1 MGAQARSKE
10 LNPDRETL
18 QMQISRLLGWEK
30 RKRREA
36 ILAAAFFYAL
46 LGALCAQPFI
56 VRWRIW
62 AWAAPIAIFAALAP
76 YFFIKRRWRDADT
89 ARSLA
94 TLDKTLR
101 LGERAT
107 TAWEIV
113 RRNETKAVALLV
125 LRQAADKLKSLEPRT
140 LFPRVWS
147 WHGYFIAPLLAL
159 WLAMF
164 WFEAGLNSSPVNSS
178 GPSSLSQKLREFA
191 RNLQEKAQS
200 ESLPQTLKAG
210 RELEKMAQRGMES
223 KTGDEEFKTEL
234 AGMAKKL
241 AEDRSNAAQTPFGAA
256 ESRRQ
261 LEDLRAE
268 LESMRDLFNS
278 AAGDSSQLGQSW
290 EDRLAGLT
298 QLKRQLDMQER
309 GAQGMSRGEMK
320 TFLDKLDKQVAGELD
335 RRSLL
340 EAEQYLQQLAQR
352 GQSQPG
358 EAQARAGGSEEETA
372 PGGGQ
377 RDRNTGSAPGEE
389 PGKNQEKPPSL
400 PEFQGGARAQVKGT
414 IGEGERSGLIFK
426 SKPTPGKSQL
436 SQEEVIASYRRQ
448 AEAELNTEK
457 IPEELKD
464 TIKNYFL
471 SLDKA
476 K

>member
-1 MGAQARSKE
+1 
-10 LNPDRETL
+10 LTLDRDTL
-18 QMQISRLLGWEK
+18 QTQISRLLGWEK

-36 ILAAAFFYAL
+36 ILAATCFYAL
-46 LGALCAQPFI
+46 LGALCLQPFI
-56 VRWRIW
+56 VRWPIW
-62 AWAAPIAIFAALAP
+62 AWAAPLAIFAALAP
-76 YFFIKRRWRDADT
+76 YYFIKGRWRDRDT
-89 ARSLA
+89 ALA
-94 TLDKTLR
+94 LANLDKTLG
-101 LGERAT
+101 LDERAM
-107 TAWEIV
+107 TAWELV
-113 RRNETKAVALLV
+113 RRNDTKAVALLV

-147 WHGYFIAPLLAL
+147 WHGYFVAPLLAL
-159 WLAMF
+159 WLATF
-164 WFEAGLNSSPVNSS
+164 WFDAGLRSSPVNPSR
-178 GPSSLSQKLREFA
+178 PSSLSQKLREFA
-191 RNLQEKAQS
+191 RNLQEKAHN
-200 ESLPQTLKAG
+200 EGLPQTLKAG
-210 RELEKMAQRGMES
+210 RELEKMAQRGMDS

-234 AGMAKKL
+234 GSMAKKL
-241 AEDRSNAAQTPFGAA
+241 AEDRSNGAQSPFGAA

-268 LESMRDLFNS
+268 LESARDLFNS

-298 QLKRQLDMQER
+298 QLRKQLDAQEP
-309 GAQGMSRGEMK
+309 GAQGLSRGEMK
-320 TFLDKLDKQVAGELD
+320 AFLDKLDKQVAGELD

-340 EAEQYLQQLAQR
+340 EAEQYLQQMAQR
-352 GQSQPG
+352 GQGQPG
-358 EAQARAGGSEEETA
+358 EAQAKAGGSEEESA
-372 PGGGQ
+372 PGDGQ
-377 RDRNTGSAPGEE
+377 RERNTGSAPGEE
-389 PGKNQEKPPSL
+389 PGKNQEQPPSL
-400 PEFQGGARAQVKGT
+400 PEFQGGARARVKGT
-414 IGEGERSGLIFK
+414 IGQGERSELVFK
-426 SKPTPGKSQL
+426 AKPTPGKSKL